1 MAGPKLL
8 LSDVERRL
16 AINVA
21 KAMLDEGEFLA
32 KDGDMQGALALVF
45 RANRKL
51 IDVVESLEKD
61 RGST

>member
-32 KDGDMQGALALVF
+32 KDGDVQGALTLVF

-51 IDVVESLEKD
+51 VDVVESLEKD